1 MFVIGIYKGY
11 RFLFIGFFAR
21 CYFIE
26 IVYRVYQFIWLLTL
40 SWFKFARP
48 YMSRNSSIS
57 SMYSNIFEYRVSKC
71 CDLIGAV
78 PLTGLFLFLV
88 TLILIILYIDLFFLL
103 VYLAKG
109 LSPYP
114 SEEMIIRN
122 DI

>member
-1 MFVIGIYKGY
+1 
-11 RFLFIGFFAR
+11 
-21 CYFIE
+21 
-26 IVYRVYQFIWLLTL
+26 
-40 SWFKFARP
+40 
-48 YMSRNSSIS
+48 
-57 SMYSNIFEYRVSKC
+57 MYSNIFEYRVSKC

-88 TLILIILYIDLFFLL
+88 TLILIILYTDLFFLL